1 MIEGISP
8 IASSGPEDL
17 YQVQPAAVSRDEQ
30 VKEEFMTMFYKEM
43 LKQTFKAPKLGPV
56 EEDDANPSA
65 YSTMTSDLMIDQ
77 LAKQMAQSANARPAW
92 LDERVREEGAQ

>member
-8 IASSGPEDL
+8 VAASGSEDL
-17 YQVQPAAVSRDEQ
+17 FQVPAAVSRDEQ

-56 EEDDANPSA
+56 DDENAGQSA
-65 YSTMTSDLMIDQ
+65 YSTLTADLMVEQ
-77 LAKQMAQSANARPAW
+77 LARQMAQSANARPAW